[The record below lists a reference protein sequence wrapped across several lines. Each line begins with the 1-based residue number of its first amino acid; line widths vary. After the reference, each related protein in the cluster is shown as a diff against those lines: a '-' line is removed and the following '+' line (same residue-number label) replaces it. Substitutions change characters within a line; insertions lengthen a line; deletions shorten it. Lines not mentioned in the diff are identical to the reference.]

1 MYVHLSEAALH
12 DSSVDPVAR
21 LERDDGLVW
30 VGQVGAW
37 CGRPDTQVIVK
48 PVIDLDACKESTPD
62 QVPEPIKEKVAL
74 RDRTCVFP
82 WCTRPARNCHPG
94 DPDRHPGDP
103 DRHLCDSDHIIPR
116 GRNGPTC
123 SCNVAPLC
131 RRQPR
136 PRSTLWFAASTR
148 DLITLPAP
156 GYPGRAEGLPGSG
169 RLVRDP
175 AVTPSRR
182 PRPHR

>member
-30 VGQVGAW
+30 VGQVRAW

-48 PVIDLDACKESTPD
+48 PVIDLDACKESTSD

-103 DRHLCDSDHIIPR
+103 TGIPATATTSSPAAATVPRVPATSHPCVDGNPDRVRPFGS
-116 GRNGPTC
+116 
-123 SCNVAPLC
+123 
-131 RRQPR
+131 PR
-136 PRSTLWFAASTR
+136 PPET
-148 DLITLPAP
+148 
-156 GYPGRAEGLPGSG
+156 
-169 RLVRDP
+169 
-175 AVTPSRR
+175 
-182 PRPHR
+182 